1 MIAASVG
8 QKLIS
13 LSYFTILARE
23 LGAEKLGLYTAALA
37 MTTIFVIF
45 ADLGFTNVFIR
56 EASKDRS
63 RTQELFSNVL
73 FIKIFLGILS
83 YLALFVSLEALGF
96 DKNFK
101 ALVYLS
107 GLTMLLDSTH
117 LTLYGVLRIHNTLRY
132 EAFSLLVVQLLTL
145 ILGFIFLKLGMPLI
159 FLILAFSITS
169 ALNVL
174 YAASVALRRFGLKFK
189 IQYSKKVL
197 KTLALIALPFALAA
211 IFGRLY
217 SYADVI
223 LLKKLAGAAEVGFYS
238 TPSKITFAF
247 QFIPLGLIAALYPR
261 FSEYFEHNKDKLAYT
276 FERSLSFLFM
286 VALPISTG
294 IYLLADQIIVFAFT
308 AEFIPSILPLKILI
322 MSLVFSFISFPIG
335 AFLNACSKQNV
346 QTAITALVLFF
357 NISAN
362 MILIP
367 RLGAAGAA
375 FSALGANVLLG
386 ILGYIFARGLA
397 PINHVLIAKNFILTL
412 LSVLLMGL
420 VVRWSSLHFHLLY
433 SVLFG
438 FLAYVSM
445 LFVTR
450 RITRQELRELV
461 FLFRR

>member
-1 MIAASVG
+1 MIGASVG

-13 LSYFTILARE
+13 LTYFTILARE

-83 YLALFVSLEALGF
+83 YIALVVSLEVLGF
-96 DKNFK
+96 EGQFK

-107 GLTMLLDSTH
+107 GLTMLLDSLH
-117 LTLYGVLRIHNTLRY
+117 LTLYGVLRIHNNLRY
-132 EAFSLLVVQLLTL
+132 EALSLPTVQLLTL
-145 ILGFIFLKLGMPLI
+145 ILGFIFLKFGMPLI

-174 YAASVALRRFGLKFK
+174 YAAFIAMRRFGLRFEIRQNRK
-189 IQYSKKVL
+189 L
-197 KTLALIALPFALAA
+197 LRTLALIALPFGLAA
-211 IFGRLY
+211 VCGRLY

-223 LLKKLAGAAEVGFYS
+223 LLKKLATAAEVGFYS

-261 FSEYFEHNKDKLAYT
+261 FSEYFEHDKSKLAQS
-276 FERSLSFLFM
+276 FEQSLSFLFM

-294 IYLLADQIIVFAFT
+294 IYLLADQIVVFAFT
-308 AEFIPSILPLKILI
+308 SEFIPSVVPLKILI
-322 MSLVFSFISFPIG
+322 ISLVFSFVSFPIG
-335 AFLNACSKQNV
+335 AFLNACSRQNV
-346 QTAITALVLFF
+346 QTAITALVLVF

-362 MILIP
+362 MFLIP
-367 RLGAAGAA
+367 RLGATGAA
-375 FSALGANVLLG
+375 FSALGANILLG

-397 PINHVLIAKNFILTL
+397 PIPHLLIARHLISTILSAL
-412 LSVLLMGL
+412 VMGI
-420 VVRWSSLHFHLLY
+420 VVWWSARHVHLFY
-433 SVLFG
+433 SIALG
-438 FLAYVSM
+438 FLVYLCM
-445 LFVTR
+445 LFATGRLTR
-450 RITRQELRELV
+450 KELRE
-461 FLFRR
+461 FLSLFKA